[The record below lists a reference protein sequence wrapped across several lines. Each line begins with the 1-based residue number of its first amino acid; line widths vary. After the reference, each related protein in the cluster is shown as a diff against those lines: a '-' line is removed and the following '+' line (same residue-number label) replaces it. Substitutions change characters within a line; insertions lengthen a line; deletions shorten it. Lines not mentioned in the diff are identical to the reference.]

1 MCVHSLNLTEMNDEL
16 RKQAISKGTK
26 YLQQAAKKAMALGF
40 KPDEMKL
47 LEGRP
52 SSSAKHAILEYS
64 DKTLPSMLV
73 CGSRGLGAMG
83 RMFLGSTSDFL
94 VHNCKCTVMIV
105 KCSEPTEKE
114 NEKPETTQKS

>member
-1 MCVHSLNLTEMNDEL
+1 MCVHSLNLTEMNNGL
-16 RKQAISKGTK
+16 RKQAIDKGKK
-26 YLQQAAKKAMALGF
+26 YLQQAAKKAMTLGF

-52 SSSAKHAILEYS
+52 SSSAKHAILDYS
-64 DKTLPSMLV
+64 DKTRPSMLV

-105 KCSEPTEKE
+105 KCTEPEKE
-114 NEKPETTQKS
+114 KTAKK